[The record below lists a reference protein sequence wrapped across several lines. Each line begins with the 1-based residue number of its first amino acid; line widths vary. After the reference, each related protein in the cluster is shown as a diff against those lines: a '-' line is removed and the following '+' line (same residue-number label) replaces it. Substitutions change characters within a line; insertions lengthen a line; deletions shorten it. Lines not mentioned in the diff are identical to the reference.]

1 MNRTIVGRI
10 ALVRGARHQLGTF
23 ARQAEDLRPWWSI
36 AVPVLLFV
44 FVRSYQGELKRMQE
58 ERMHTIKQEKEM
70 FEKVER
76 QLVREISDKSAQPGR
91 LRRLLPR
98 RVRRIS

>member
-10 ALVRGARHQLGTF
+10 ALLRGVRHQLKTF
-23 ARQAEDLRPWWSI
+23 GKQADDLRPWWAI
-36 AVPVLLFV
+36 AVPALLLV
-44 FVRSYQGELKRMQE
+44 FVRSYQDELKKMQA
-58 ERMHTIKQEKEM
+58 ERMDAIKQEKQM

-76 QLVREISDKSAQPGR
+76 QLVREMHQKGGSPGR

-98 RVRRIS
+98 RLRRT